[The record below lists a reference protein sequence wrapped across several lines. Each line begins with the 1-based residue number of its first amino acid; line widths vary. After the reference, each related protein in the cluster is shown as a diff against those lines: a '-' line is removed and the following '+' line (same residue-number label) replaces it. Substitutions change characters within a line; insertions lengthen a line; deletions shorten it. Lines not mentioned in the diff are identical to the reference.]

1 MSKSHTVS
9 FYEEIE
15 DETTLSS
22 DISDNV
28 VVNRVKDTMVMY
40 NDDDKKRS
48 KGIKKRRKKKDITTQ
63 KLKEIEEKIKEVQLL
78 REKLKPVDPFQSNKK
93 KKNIS
98 SSNESISSVTTTKS
112 RKTKLKLNH
121 PHLEIVLGE
130 LMYSPYMISPAAKYP
145 NDIYEIPKK
154 LHKIKVSGKEFKDLP
169 IDKVPYDA
177 KEMEFKFREDILNF
191 KPSYYGN
198 RSVKSPPQTVNIDS
212 DSYHDS
218 SYRSNDY
225 NSKSSRSTKPRK
237 LPPIKNKK
245 MKRKSTPMDNSSVYT
260 PCSTISDSDESS
272 IYSLFSFNDTE
283 NNYNDWNGIG
293 DRLSSSP
300 GQRRGDKNYNN
311 VTSKVNN
318 NESNSLNSLKYD
330 YVDVSLIEQ
339 QFESYNNNNT
349 NNNGDCYDDD
359 WEDWEKEYEKS
370 RENIIAEPVTIK
382 IIENNT
388 EMEYISINAPIT
400 NKGELVDQGVIINSN
415 KEQNINVNTEIVNKD
430 QQHTTDVELFQ
441 DTISNI
447 VEAVEKRS
455 VISAATRRTTELL
468 IDDILLSSFNKIMS
482 R

>member
-40 NDDDKKRS
+40 NDKKRS
-48 KGIKKRRKKKDITTQ
+48 KGIKKRRKKKDITAQ

-78 REKLKPVDPFQSNKK
+78 REKLKPVDPFQSVNKK

-98 SSNESISSVTTTKS
+98 SNESFSSVTTTKS
-112 RKTKLKLNH
+112 KKTKLKLNH
-121 PHLEIVLGE
+121 PHLEIVIGE

-169 IDKVPYDA
+169 VDKVPYDA

-198 RSVKSPPQTVNIDS
+198 RSVKSPPSTVNIDS
-212 DSYHDS
+212 DSHHGS

-225 NSKSSRSTKPRK
+225 NCKSSRSNKPRM
-237 LPPIKNKK
+237 LPPIRNKK
-245 MKRKSTPMDNSSVYT
+245 IERKSTPMDNSSVYS

-283 NNYNDWNGIG
+283 TNYNDWNGIG

-300 GQRRGDKNYNN
+300 GQRRGDKNNN
-311 VTSKVNN
+311 NATSKVYNEINN
-318 NESNSLNSLKYD
+318 LNSLKYD
-330 YVDVSLIEQ
+330 YVDVSLIEK
-339 QFESYNNNNT
+339 QFESYNNNINS
-349 NNNGDCYDDD
+349 NGDYYEDD
-359 WEDWEKEYEKS
+359 WEDWEKEYDKS

-388 EMEYISINAPIT
+388 EMEYVSINAPIT
-400 NKGELVDQGVIINSN
+400 SKVEVVDQVVVINSN
-415 KEQNINVNTEIVNKD
+415 KKQNINVNTEIVNKD
-430 QQHTTDVELFQ
+430 QQHTTDIELFQ